1 MSFIIITPLCFLIDQ
16 FCKMKAVNKMDS
28 NTNKPIL
35 NNNILLKLNYNEGAF
50 LGILKD
56 RKVFLLIINIISII
70 VLICL
75 SIIYTIIKGDYLIR
89 IALAFLTGGALSNI
103 FDRIKRKKVVD
114 YFAFKWKPNLIF
126 NLADMFVFLGCAL
139 LFIGN
144 IKE

>member
-1 MSFIIITPLCFLIDQ
+1 
-16 FCKMKAVNKMDS
+16 MKAVNKMDS